1 MKESNYES
9 RQQCFQF
16 NPRQH
21 SLKKSMGDHIGRRCI
36 GRLLE
41 ASRTRSM
48 IFRLQEKEVRGT
60 SAVDV
65 VRALEREDKEYRHC
79 GGPIR
84 QYLSWSLNRLG
95 GSVPARDLDPSD
107 RLEDEA
113 LALDYLLLLD
123 EYGVGKMIGKTD

>member
-1 MKESNYES
+1 
-9 RQQCFQF
+9 
-16 NPRQH
+16 
-21 SLKKSMGDHIGRRCI
+21 
-36 GRLLE
+36 
-41 ASRTRSM
+41 M

-84 QYLSWSLNRLG
+84 QYLRWSLHQLRC
-95 GSVPARDLDPSD
+95 SVPARDLDPSD

-113 LALDYLLLLD
+113 LAMDYLLLLD
-123 EYGVGKMIGKTD
+123 EYGVGKIIDKTD

>member
-1 MKESNYES
+1 
-9 RQQCFQF
+9 
-16 NPRQH
+16 
-21 SLKKSMGDHIGRRCI
+21 
-36 GRLLE
+36 
-41 ASRTRSM
+41 M
-48 IFRLQEKEVRGT
+48 IFRRREKKFNGT

-65 VRALEREDKEYRHC
+65 VRALERDDTEYRHC

-123 EYGVGKMIGKTD
+123 QYGVGKIICTTDYNKE

>member
-1 MKESNYES
+1 
-9 RQQCFQF
+9 
-16 NPRQH
+16 
-21 SLKKSMGDHIGRRCI
+21 
-36 GRLLE
+36 
-41 ASRTRSM
+41 M

-84 QYLSWSLNRLG
+84 KYLSWSLNRFG
-95 GSVPARDLDPSD
+95 GSVPARDLDPSH

-123 EYGVGKMIGKTD
+123 EYGVGKMIGATDKPKE